1 MSLYPIFSIITVF
14 LALTFVLIHL
24 VAALSAILNGK
35 KSLGTGFII
44 AGAIVGI
51 LALLIVMISHTWA
64 IYTWILGSSMIC
76 FGAVMNGK
84 NNKKFNKSHHKS
96 HHLIRFVIDLLIT
109 ILLYVSLYLL

>member
-1 MSLYPIFSIITVF
+1 MLLYTLISYY
-14 LALTFVLIHL
+14 LAFAFVLIHL

-51 LALLIVMISHTWA
+51 LALLLVMISRTLT
-64 IYTWILGSSMIC
+64 IYIWIIGSSMIC

-84 NNKKFNKSHHKS
+84 NNKKFNKSHH
-96 HHLIRFVIDLLIT
+96 LIRFVIDMLIT

>member
-1 MSLYPIFSIITVF
+1 MQLYFIFNIITVF

-24 VAALSAILNGK
+24 IAAVSAILNGK

-76 FGAVMNGK
+76 FGAAMNGK
-84 NNKKFNKSHHKS
+84 NNKKFNKSHH
-96 HHLIRFVIDLLIT
+96 LIRFVIDMIIT
-109 ILLYVSLYLL
+109 FLLYVSLYLR

>member
-44 AGAIVGI
+44 AGAIVSI
-51 LALLIVMISHTWA
+51 LALLLVMVNRSLAFYLW
-64 IYTWILGSSMIC
+64 LFGSSIIC
-76 FGAVMNGK
+76 GGAILNGQ
-84 NNKKFNKSHHKS
+84 NNKNFNKS
-96 HHLIRFVIDLLIT
+96 HHLIRFVIDMLIT
-109 ILLYVSLYLL
+109 ILLYVRLFLFQ

>member
-14 LALTFVLIHL
+14 LALAFVLLHL

-44 AGAIVGI
+44 AGAIVSI
-51 LALLIVMISHTWA
+51 LALLLVMISRTLT
-64 IYTWILGSSMIC
+64 IYIWIFGNSMIC

-84 NNKKFNKSHHKS
+84 NNKKFNKSHH
-96 HHLIRFVIDLLIT
+96 LIRLSLTCLLLFCYMLVYT
-109 ILLYVSLYLL
+109 

>member
-1 MSLYPIFSIITVF
+1 MFFPILLGFFTAF
-14 LALTFVLIHL
+14 FALAFVLIHL

-51 LALLIVMISHTWA
+51 LALLLVMISRTLT
-64 IYTWILGSSMIC
+64 IYIWIIGSSMIC

-84 NNKKFNKSHHKS
+84 NNKKFNKSHH
-96 HHLIRFVIDLLIT
+96 LIRFVIDMLIT
-109 ILLYVSLYLL
+109 ILLYVSLYLR